1 MFNAR
6 REKRKKAAIKYLREE
21 LKERLEYLNGEPDNL
36 CEAYQAIIDSM
47 QHQLEIRDIIKETHD
62 FLGNEK
68 IGFETLIRAFN
79 FFSDMTQE
87 EKDAVIDAYKTTN
100 LIIMDG
106 INLLAKSLL
115 DFEHQSQLEP
125 FLRLFFLLSCFPAY

>member
-1 MFNAR
+1 MER
-6 REKRKKAAIKYLREE
+6 CLTPEEKKEKKAAIKYLREE
-21 LKERLEYLNGEPDNL
+21 LKERLEYLNGETDNL

-87 EKDAVIDAYKTTN
+87 EKDAVIDAYKN
-100 LIIMDG
+100 NEFNNHG
-106 INLLAKSLL
+106 W
-115 DFEHQSQLEP
+115 
-125 FLRLFFLLSCFPAY
+125 Y

>member
-1 MFNAR
+1 MER
-6 REKRKKAAIKYLREE
+6 CLTPEEKKEKKAAIKYLREE

-68 IGFETLIRAFN
+68 IGFETLIRA
-79 FFSDMTQE
+79 
-87 EKDAVIDAYKTTN
+87 A
-100 LIIMDG
+100 
-106 INLLAKSLL
+106 
-115 DFEHQSQLEP
+115 
-125 FLRLFFLLSCFPAY
+125 LFFVVLLSCILDMKDILQARKEKLIWKNV